1 MRLSV
6 RAFSGNIRG
15 EFFIISVLFNL
26 FLLLPPPH
34 EPRRGED
41 ERHADRDAPTRG
53 AVEERAVLRHAGGE
67 VRCPGPGDQ
76 EGDGFAV
83 LLIPPD
89 GEECDGGDEEQGAE
103 GPEQSGEGRAAAD
116 DPGGDVVDLPPDR
129 DCGGAVDGVLVQEEG
144 EADACAESVADRED
158 GERGEEAGSEGLI
171 PGKGYN
177 RQ

>member
-26 FLLLPPPH
+26 FLPLPPPH
-34 EPRRGED
+34 EPRRRED
-41 ERHADRDAPTRG
+41 ERHADRHAQACG
-53 AVEERAVLRHAGGE
+53 AVEERPVLRHAGGE
-67 VRCPGPGDQ
+67 GRRSGPG
-76 EGDGFAV
+76 EEGGDGPLAFLV
-83 LLIPPD
+83 PPD
-89 GEECDGGDEEQGAE
+89 DEECDGGDEEQHPE
-103 GPEQSGEGRAAAD
+103 GPELDRDGRAAAD